1 VVVICRIVVSTPV
14 RVNRVPTLVRKNA
27 LDRAPT
33 LCQLADIPV
42 STGMD
47 ALSLLE

>member
-1 VVVICRIVVSTPV
+1 MGILADV
-14 RVNRVPTLVRKNA
+14 
-27 LDRAPT
+27 APT